1 MSRQPARVGYGN
13 VVNIRSIPTRSVT
26 RIEIELPIESHVEA
40 TRLLFGQDVLVMPVK
55 LGPAQA
61 YGMVSEGAHPDGNR
75 GPADDD
81 PAGEADEDD
90 ATQDQGTSAT
100 TPFAQLARATSAAS
114 ATTVTRSPRPMGLL
128 RSGDQPHTQPAQVD
142 ILRWLGARC
151 REDAFQTWLGVRTE
165 AAAIQ
170 AVRERCGVES
180 RTQIPASPQ
189 RRQVFFRDIY
199 HPYLASQRQAR
210 LAASPST

>member
-61 YGMVSEGAHPDGNR
+61 YGMVSEDAHPDGN
-75 GPADDD
+75 PADDG
-81 PAGEADEDD
+81 PASKADEDD
-90 ATQDQGTSAT
+90 AAQGQGARAT
-100 TPFAQLARATSAAS
+100 TPFAQLARTTSVTNATNATSVTTAA
-114 ATTVTRSPRPMGLL
+114 RSPRPMGLL
-128 RSGDQPHTQPAQVD
+128 RSGDQTQVD

-199 HPYLASQRQAR
+199 HPYMASKRQAR
-210 LAASPST
+210 PAASPSP